1 MLFILAQ
8 TSVRLKRD
16 IDEILVDQLRLLET
30 DIRELAMESADPSTE
45 VVDLRLEAELVVVT
59 PEQGAEP
66 ILPDA
71 SWVNGSCF

>member
-1 MLFILAQ
+1 VWLE
-8 TSVRLKRD
+8 RD

-45 VVDLRLEAELVVVT
+45 VVDLRLETELVVVP

-71 SWVNGSCF
+71 SWVLGSCF